1 MVLVMWFCCGCNW
14 LGFALLGGD
23 PASNPMTSG
32 KMNRR
37 RGFDNASIGTRF
49 GVQGP
54 GFRVPGSKF
63 MVQVS
68 RFRFQG
74 SGFRFP
80 GSGFRVRVQGSRFQ
94 GSRVSG
100 FQVCRVSRF
109 QSSGFRDQG

>member
-54 GFRVPGSKF
+54 GFRVPGSRF
-63 MVQVS
+63 RVQVS
-68 RFRFQG
+68 GFRFQG
-74 SGFRFP
+74 SGFRFQV
-80 GSGFRVRVQGSRFQ
+80 SGFRVQGSEFQ

-100 FQVCRVSRF
+100 FQGCRVSGFRVP
-109 QSSGFRDQG
+109 GFRDQG

>member
-1 MVLVMWFCCGCNW
+1 MWFRCGCNW

-54 GFRVPGSKF
+54 GFRVPGATVG
-63 MVQVS
+63 VQVS
-68 RFRFQG
+68 GFRFQG
-74 SGFRFP
+74 SGFR
-80 GSGFRVRVQGSRFQ
+80 VQGSRFRAWDF
-94 GSRVSG
+94 RV
-100 FQVCRVSRF
+100 
-109 QSSGFRDQG
+109 